1 MPGDNKREGAAR
13 LRRELSGS
21 GWYCLV
27 DLYHKAILT
36 KMVVK
41 SCFFLTFEKVVAES
55 CGCQGGSKARSCYL
69 LQCGYRP
76 HGVQR

>member
-1 MPGDNKREGAAR
+1 MIIKEGAAR
-13 LRRELSGS
+13 LRRELSES

-41 SCFFLTFEKVVAES
+41 SCGRPFFLTFEKVVAES
-55 CGCQGGSKARSCYL
+55 CGCQGGSKAHSSYS
-69 LQCGYRP
+69 LQCGCQP